1 MVKIAYDVAVS
12 KYSAVDA
19 TTSRKGIVQLSFAT
33 DSTSTTQA
41 TTPPAV
47 KSAYDLAYGKW
58 TPVDGITSQKSIVRL
73 SGGVTNADDTMD
85 ATSGAVK
92 TTYDAATGPAPGRGQ
107 TLQDLKTSRGVGVD
121 YKNSTGFP
129 IAVYVRITGSTSA
142 NLVAYVNVIEFG
154 GGGSI
159 AAQTSVATALFIV
172 PNGATYRVDATYI
185 KPGLTAISEEEA
197 LKLAANPPRTRER
210 LINIA
215 VAEKAGL
222 YANAT
227 LEIA

>member
-1 MVKIAYDVAVS
+1 M
-12 KYSAVDA
+12 
-19 TTSRKGIVQLSFAT
+19 QM
-33 DSTSTTQA
+33 TQWL
-41 TTPPAV
+41 P
-47 KSAYDLAYGKW
+47 
-58 TPVDGITSQKSIVRL
+58 RL
-73 SGGVTNADDTMD
+73 SC
-85 ATSGAVK
+85 K

-159 AAQTSVATALFIV
+159 AAQISVATALFIV

-185 KPGLTAISEEEA
+185 
-197 LKLAANPPRTRER
+197 
-210 LINIA
+210 A
-215 VAEKAGL
+215 VADSNKRRRSIKVSG
-222 YANAT
+222 
-227 LEIA
+227 